1 MFEFPWKVVTSWNLK
16 WKHVSSQVD
25 DLKAKLAIQEVE
37 LKQKNEA
44 ADALIEIVRVETEKV
59 STEKALGMMQYGLC
73 LRYNIHVWKCTE
85 TVLPYFGIIRKKY

>member
-1 MFEFPWKVVTSWNLK
+1 LDNLECK
-16 WKHVSSQVD
+16 CVYSQVD

-59 STEKALGMMQYGLC
+59 STEKALGIMMQYRLC
-73 LRYNIHVWKCTE
+73 LMYNIHV
-85 TVLPYFGIIRKKY
+85 

>member
-1 MFEFPWKVVTSWNLK
+1 LDNLK

-59 STEKALGMMQYGLC
+59 STEKAIGMMHYGLC
-73 LRYNIHVWKCTE
+73 LRCNIH
-85 TVLPYFGIIRKKY
+85 I